1 MSTDHVA
8 ALKGMMLCRTLSPAE
23 LDVIASIVEPRE
35 IGAGKELFR
44 EGETGDGL
52 FLVLAGEINV
62 IKSGLRGERSLARLG
77 PGGVLG
83 EMSLITA
90 DVRSATGRA
99 SVDSQVLRLPADAF
113 PRALRRRL
121 DGGAQDRCGDLGSAG
136 AAARRHEQH
145 GAQAR
150 RPGRPGGATLPG
162 IQDKE
167 LAELHRDHPGLVV
180 LARAAPRRPLQT
192 LKRKCMTS
200 PSRTT

>member
-23 LDVIASIVEPRE
+23 LEVIASVVEPRE

-90 DVRSATGRA
+90 DARSATGRA
-99 SVDSQVLRLPADAF
+99 SVDSQVLRLPAERF
-113 PRALRRRL
+113 RALMAEGSTAALKIAAAISEVLARRL
-121 DGGAQDRCGDLGSAG
+121 AVMNNMVLKLADRVDPGA
-136 AAARRHEQH
+136 
-145 GAQAR
+145 
-150 RPGRPGGATLPG
+150 ATLPG
-162 IQDKE
+162 IREKE
-167 LAELHRDHPGLVV
+167 LAELHRTIQVW
-180 LARAAPRRPLQT
+180 
-192 LKRKCMTS
+192 S
-200 PSRTT
+200 F